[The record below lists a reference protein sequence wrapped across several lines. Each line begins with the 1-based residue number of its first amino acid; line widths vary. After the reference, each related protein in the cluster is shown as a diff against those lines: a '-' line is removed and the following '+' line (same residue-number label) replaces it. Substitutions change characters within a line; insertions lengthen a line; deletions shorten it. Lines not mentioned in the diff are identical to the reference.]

1 MVASVY
7 SPSTI
12 QRWLARA
19 GSSRFGVPRRRRDV
33 VGEHATVARTLLSA
47 EIMQI
52 LLLRSILLVALAG
65 GCAGTGQFTVTSEVA
80 APDLV
85 VISPGVQVIADLDE
99 PIFYS
104 DNYYWRNQG
113 GVWYRS
119 TSHTR
124 GWARVEVAPVA
135 IRTIERPSAYV
146 HYHGEARAQVS
157 GASRG
162 PVPAP
167 VVRDHREERDHRE
180 IAAPAPRR
188 DDKHEQDKHEHDKDG
203 HDRHEHEHDKDGHD
217 KDDRHHD

>member
-1 MVASVY
+1 
-7 SPSTI
+7 
-12 QRWLARA
+12 
-19 GSSRFGVPRRRRDV
+19 
-33 VGEHATVARTLLSA
+33 
-47 EIMQI
+47 MQI
-52 LLLRSILLVALAG
+52 SLLCSVLSVALAG

-104 DNYYWRNQG
+104 GNYYWRNQG
-113 GVWYRS
+113 GFWYRS

-135 IRTIERPSAYV
+135 IRTIERPSAYI

-162 PVPAP
+162 PAPAA

-180 IAAPAPRR
+180 IVAPAPRR
-188 DDKHEQDKHEHDKDG
+188 EDKHEHDKDG
-203 HDRHEHEHDKDGHD
+203 HDKDGHDKDGHDKDGHD
-217 KDDRHHD
+217 KDDRHHN